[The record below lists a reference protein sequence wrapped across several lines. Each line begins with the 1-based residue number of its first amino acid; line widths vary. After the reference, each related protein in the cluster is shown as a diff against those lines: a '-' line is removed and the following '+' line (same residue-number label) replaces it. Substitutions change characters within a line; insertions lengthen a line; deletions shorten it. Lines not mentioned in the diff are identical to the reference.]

1 MAETR
6 ELQEKLNG
14 QVALN
19 EAVEDQLEL
28 CGTRLR
34 DWGRRQKR
42 ADAKLEKAEE
52 KHTEH
57 LRLRGEWADE
67 VKLLRDGKAQA
78 ETELQESRTREAAL
92 RQALVEATAAWEEQ
106 AGDAAA
112 LKAQQ
117 AALRQELTEVEER
130 YFGLAM
136 ELKNQDA
143 DIRRTKR
150 ACLGRFRDLPVGGG
164 DDRLP
169 GLPRTPTEANLT
181 RSEVA
186 ADEYA
191 TPLGTAGTTGT
202 AKPSAPASL
211 LASFSEGEVQGTVA
225 RAEGPGDLVDEVLA
239 AGANTPEG
247 GGDAPPEPRAS
258 PVHAAEEG
266 GGEAQTA
273 TPGGGIGCAG
283 SADAVGG
290 TGGSGGSDAGPG
302 APALAEA
309 MAAEPLQG
317 CLSIPAAE
325 PPQDPSE
332 QGAQR
337 TSNPGED

>member
-1 MAETR
+1 M
-6 ELQEKLNG
+6 G
-14 QVALN
+14 
-19 EAVEDQLEL
+19 
-28 CGTRLR
+28 
-34 DWGRRQKR
+34 
-42 ADAKLEKAEE
+42 
-52 KHTEH
+52 
-57 LRLRGEWADE
+57 
-67 VKLLRDGKAQA
+67 
-78 ETELQESRTREAAL
+78 
-92 RQALVEATAAWEEQ
+92 
-106 AGDAAA
+106 
-112 LKAQQ
+112 
-117 AALRQELTEVEER
+117 
-130 YFGLAM
+130 
-136 ELKNQDA
+136 
-143 DIRRTKR
+143 
-150 ACLGRFRDLPVGGG
+150 
-164 DDRLP
+164 P

-239 AGANTPEG
+239 AGATTPEG

-273 TPGGGIGCAG
+273 TPG
-283 SADAVGG
+283 GG